1 MNLPK
6 NNDELKE
13 MAREANFISQDE
25 IREPLKI
32 TCQNCNKTTDY
43 GLNCYH
49 CDQPIILD
57 EYDGR
62 TKIQIVADLIKYDNT
77 FVTIKD
83 SNEILFYNGKIYSS
97 SLAEAT
103 IKETTE
109 KEIKDCTTHERNEV
123 LQKIKAS
130 TYQELEKFDSDSN
143 LLTLENGILN
153 IEKMELS
160 DHSAKHLSRVLFPV
174 EYTRPEFPIRENS
187 IFEDIEKNLEKT
199 VFWKFLKSSFT
210 VNGEFQKEDFETI
223 LEIIAS
229 CFLKKHVDGKA
240 AMFLGNGDNGKSV
253 CNGFIESLLG
263 ENNVSHIPLQEL
275 AENRFMRAELN
286 GISANIFNDLEQYE
300 LRKSGIIKNILTG
313 EPIQVEKKHQTAF
326 TLYPFCNLIFSCN
339 RFPKAYD
346 QSQGFFR
353 RWLIVQ
359 WNRNFENDSERD
371 EKLNEK
377 LNENFEEKNQVF
389 SCLVYLSRELSR
401 KGKFSHAKDWLKIQ
415 HIWNSNADPV
425 DEFVNSKTIESD
437 TDISKRMLYSVYK
450 EFTLEKGLN
459 PLGIGQFGKQL
470 SQYYDDSVDSSGNR
484 VWCNIQIKAKEPV
497 QEKSNDVKQPTITEY
512 NEHSEHDEKTTSSVS
527 SVSSVFKNEDDS

>member
-6 NNDELKE
+6 NNDELKK

-32 TCQNCNKTTDY
+32 TCQNCSKTTDY

-286 GISANIFNDLEQYE
+286 GISANIFNDLEQYD
-300 LRKSGIIKNILTG
+300 LKKTGIVKNILTG
-313 EPIQVEKKHQTAF
+313 EPIQVQKKHQTSF
-326 TLYPFCNLIFSCN
+326 ILYPFCNLIFSCN
-339 RFPKAYD
+339 RFPKVYD

-353 RWLIVQ
+353 RWLIVK
-359 WNRNFENDSERD
+359 WKRSFENDPDRIEYLDKKLEENLEERN
-371 EKLNEK
+371 L
-377 LNENFEEKNQVF
+377 VF
-389 SCLVYLSRELSR
+389 SCLAYLSRELSR
-401 KGKFSHAKDWLKIQ
+401 KGKFSHAKDWIDIQ
-415 HIWNSNADPV
+415 KEWNENADPV
-425 DEFVNSKTIESD
+425 SNFERQWIVTSDVNTPKIT
-437 TDISKRMLYSVYK
+437 VYK
-450 EFTLEKGLN
+450 KYKEVSLKRGET
-459 PLGIGQFGKQL
+459 PLGIGQFGKAFGQIH
-470 SQYYDDSVDSSGNR
+470 DDFIEKTDTRTTR
-484 VWCNIQIKAKEPV
+484 VWCNIDIA
-497 QEKSNDVKQPTITEY
+497 
-512 NEHSEHDEKTTSSVS
+512 DEQQTL
-527 SVSSVFKNEDDS
+527 D